1 MTSDDPRDQQPGL
14 PGDGPPEAPSTTAPS
29 ATASADE
36 LASAV
41 LDGELRGEAAAAAQR
56 RPDVAARLAALR
68 TARSSLRDAPAPPP
82 DPEARERAVAA
93 ALASF
98 DEAGTSAPPA
108 GRTAQRSGQVADLGS
123 RRGARRQR
131 VPRWLGAAAAA
142 ALIGAGVASL
152 AVFGSSSSDSDDSR
166 DTATAALDES
176 NEGGAEESSGGGEAP
191 EATTDS
197 GADREAADAYGTA
210 VDLGT
215 FDSADALADE
225 VGSVLA
231 RTESDGASSGA
242 PAAGETASTLEGAD
256 SDLTAACPSALAA
269 ASAAPDATT
278 VLRGRALVAGVAVD
292 VWVVETPGSRRLVA
306 VDGACGI
313 VTDREL
319 G

>member
-1 MTSDDPRDQQPGL
+1 MTSDDPRHQQPGP
-14 PGDGPPEAPSTTAPS
+14 PGDGPPEAPS

-68 TARSSLRDAPAPPP
+68 AVRSSLRDAPAPPP

-108 GRTAQRSGQVADLGS
+108 GRTARRSGQVAELGT
-123 RRGARRQR
+123 RRGRRQR

-142 ALIGAGVASL
+142 AVIGAGVASL
-152 AVFGSSSSDSDDSR
+152 AVFGSSSDSDDAG

-176 NEGGAEESSGGGEAP
+176 DEGAAEESSGAGGEAP
-191 EATTDS
+191 EATTDP
-197 GADREAADAYGTA
+197 GADRSVAGDMDEAT
-210 VDLGT
+210 VDLGA

-231 RTESDGASSGA
+231 RTESDGASPEA
-242 PAAGETASTLEGAD
+242 PAAGETASTLEGPDGA
-256 SDLTAACPSALAA
+256 LTAACPSVLAA
-269 ASAAPDATT
+269 ASAGPDATT
-278 VLRGRALVAGVAVD
+278 VLRGRALVTGVAVD